1 MKTFKK
7 YTPFIV
13 SALLMWIV
21 LYFIYP
27 AFQYYV
33 DPDGTAYLT
42 ISRRYAE
49 GIYVQAINGYWSP
62 WSCWLTAILIRNGL
76 QPIPASVI
84 INTLGATGFLYIT
97 QSFFLKF
104 DVARKLQWWFN
115 GALVV
120 FLCYAVF
127 AQSFDDIWECFF
139 LLAALRIMLVK
150 SFTTN
155 PELWIVTG
163 FIGALAYFAKAYSF
177 PFFILNILCC
187 AYLLSENKVQ
197 WLKISVT
204 SIATMLV
211 VSFPW
216 IYALHYKYGIWTT
229 STAGSLNMSWYLVG
243 HPYWTDN
250 IKLLLPPAYPD
261 SPYYWEDPYV
271 SNGITP
277 HFWSSWHLFG
287 LQFIR
292 IGVNLFRLLI
302 SSLQLSIFFTVTGL
316 VVLGALRR
324 RKLWSNYPIAI
335 RVIALSFLLFPLG
348 YLPINFESRY
358 LWYMLPISLVLIDYI
373 VKRNIPFLTKRMGLN
388 AIYAMLALSLTIY
401 PIAQLWKIANSG
413 ADRDAKMASALKAN
427 GIRGKF
433 TSNINTSR
441 QMQSVARIA
450 YFTGNSYYSIPYPDK
465 VTSEELLKEIRRYDI
480 DYYVVFEGSR
490 FNLPNALKN
499 EQGNSFPELKVHNI
513 TGLKIYR
520 IKD

>member
-1 MKTFKK
+1 
-7 YTPFIV
+7 
-13 SALLMWIV
+13 
-21 LYFIYP
+21 
-27 AFQYYV
+27 
-33 DPDGTAYLT
+33 
-42 ISRRYAE
+42 
-49 GIYVQAINGYWSP
+49 
-62 WSCWLTAILIRNGL
+62 
-76 QPIPASVI
+76 
-84 INTLGATGFLYIT
+84 
-97 QSFFLKF
+97 
-104 DVARKLQWWFN
+104 
-115 GALVV
+115 
-120 FLCYAVF
+120 
-127 AQSFDDIWECFF
+127 
-139 LLAALRIMLVK
+139 
-150 SFTTN
+150 
-155 PELWIVTG
+155 
-163 FIGALAYFAKAYSF
+163 
-177 PFFILNILCC
+177 
-187 AYLLSENKVQ
+187 
-197 WLKISVT
+197 
-204 SIATMLV
+204 MLV

-302 SSLQLSIFFTVTGL
+302 SSLQLSVFFTVTGL